1 MSILQYKVV
10 SYIAEDGTQPY
21 LIGFYDT
28 EDVAKRACNSYN
40 QVYSFNG
47 MFVAKVEKA

>member
-10 SYIAEDGTQPY
+10 SYIKEDGTQPY

-40 QVYSFNG
+40 QVYSFTG
-47 MFVAKVEKA
+47 EYIAKVEKA

>member
-1 MSILQYKVV
+1 MAILQYKVV

-21 LIGFYDT
+21 CHGYYDT
-28 EDVAKRACNSYN
+28 EDVAERACNSYN

-47 MFVAKVEKA
+47 MFIAKVEKA